1 MANTYT
7 LISSQT
13 LASTAATVTFSSI
26 PATYTDLC
34 IKISAR
40 TNYANLN
47 DTLSMMINNINSY
60 VYSET
65 WFASDGST
73 TQSANVSANNTL
85 NGRYDIDGATAT
97 TNTFA
102 NTEIYIPN
110 YNVATTKSI
119 SWTSVMEN
127 NSSTAYM
134 NMLAGYINS
143 TAAVTSVKFTSYS
156 GSSFVAG
163 SSFYLYG
170 IKNS

>member
-13 LASTAATVTFSSI
+13 LGSSTASVTFSSI
-26 PATYTDLC
+26 PSTYTDLC

-40 TNYANLN
+40 TNYSNLN

-60 VYSET
+60 VYST
-65 WFASDGST
+65 IYLTSDGST
-73 TQSANVSANNTL
+73 TQSANVSANNIL

-110 YNVATTKSI
+110 YNVAATKSI

-143 TAAVTSVKFTSYS
+143 TAAVTSVNFTANS
-156 GSSFVAG
+156 GSSFVAA
-163 SSFYLYG
+163 STFYLYG